1 MAGIDR
7 YEVDKLWKRSSA
19 NLLILERNWLLI
31 LDNIEL
37 NWGEMAPFL
46 PKFPTAEKC
55 AIIATTRQ
63 PAEMNDWAHHQ
74 ISPPHFEPDDG
85 SKFLLSVIRRTEIA
99 TDHHSTRKQARE
111 ISERVGGLPLFLI
124 LAAGYIDISQCELGD
139 FLDAF
144 DKSINVWEG
153 TPGGRNWMYERTV
166 DTMYDMA
173 LSKLSEDAKKLVN
186 ILAFLNPEGVPE
198 QILCTDKAK
207 AYIPALEQPKD
218 QR

>member
-1 MAGIDR
+1 MARIHK
-7 YEVDKLWKRSSA
+7 YEVDELWKRSSA
-19 NLLILERNWLLI
+19 NLLILDRHWLLVI
-31 LDNIEL
+31 DNIEL
-37 NWGEMAPFL
+37 SWGEMAPFL
-46 PKFPTAEKC
+46 PKFPTAERC

-63 PAEMNDWAHHQ
+63 PAKLNDWAHYQ
-74 ISPPHFEPDDG
+74 TSPPPFEPDDG
-85 SKFLLSVIRRTEIA
+85 SKFLLSVVRRTEIA
-99 TDHHSTRKQARE
+99 TDHDSVHEHARE

-124 LAAGYIDISQCELGD
+124 LAAGYIDISQCELGE

-153 TPGGRNWMYERTV
+153 TPSGRNWMYERTV

-186 ILAFLNPEGVPE
+186 VLAFLNPEGVPE

-207 AYIPALEQPKD
+207 AYLPALGQPKC
-218 QR
+218 QP